1 MNSLEMLA
9 SAIVLLGAID
19 THGEENI
26 TRMHE
31 VFARLHA
38 LMEGLKKEHE
48 AHAAEI
54 AALNDQLSKR
64 PPIQFHEDGTVTV
77 GGEVIKDPYAE
88 VKQ

>member
-1 MNSLEMLA
+1 MNSIEMLA
-9 SAIVLLGAID
+9 SAIVLLGAVD

-26 TRMHE
+26 ARLHE

-38 LMEGLKKEHE
+38 LMDGLKKEHD

-64 PPIQFHEDGTVTV
+64 PPVQFHDDGTVTI
-77 GGEVIKDPYAE
+77 GGEVINPPE
-88 VKQ
+88 VKP